1 MRRNEIHF
9 DVGPAVPNHPM
20 PSGEN
25 GRRRRCRMQHGMGAR
40 HSDGDL
46 PARRRDH
53 HSSVLRP
60 TATPPARI
68 SRGVDPNREGH
79 RRAWRTGRGD
89 GVENHVSLPIDL
101 QSRRCRIRL
110 CHRAGRTA
118 PAGGFPIIAWA
129 HGTTGFAAP
138 CAPSLFTSSGGG
150 NGPYLVPGL
159 AGFLHAGFAIAAAD
173 YQGQGVADGIHP
185 YLVGSSE
192 GRAVLDAARATRRIP
207 GLRTRN
213 TVIIYGHS
221 QGGHAALFAGQMA
234 PDYAPDL
241 HLVGVVAAAPA
252 TGLSTLISIVASPVG
267 QGYLPESIPV
277 AYSWSHTYRDLPST
291 DILTPEGERF
301 AASEVSAGCGPALA
315 NVITSQHMTPE
326 VAFRSSA
333 VSNPAVLA
341 HAKLNDPGQVRT
353 APPMLVLQ
361 GTADATVPPALTDGF
376 ITTKACPIGDTVDY
390 LHVTGATH
398 GTVVFVAA
406 PTIVQW
412 MTARLTGEPAPTTCG
427 QPGNLGTLSQ

>member
-1 MRRNEIHF
+1 ML
-9 DVGPAVPNHPM
+9 A
-20 PSGEN
+20 
-25 GRRRRCRMQHGMGAR
+25 RRCRTTR
-40 HSDGDL
+40 C
-46 PARRRDH
+46 PAMRTAAVAVAGC
-53 HSSVLRP
+53 SMAWAL
-60 TATPPARI
+60 ATPMVASPPAGATTTPAFYAPPRPLPHAPAGALIRTEKVTGVPGVPVGATVWRI
-68 SRGVDPNREGH
+68 MYHSRSIY
-79 RRAWRTGRGD
+79 RADVAESGY
-89 GVENHVSLPIDL
+89 VIAP
-101 QSRRCRIRL
+101 
-110 CHRAGRTA
+110 AGPA

-277 AYSWSHTYRDLPST
+277 AYSWSRTYRDLPST
-291 DILTPEGERF
+291 DILTPKGERF

-376 ITTKACPIGDTVDY
+376 ITAKACPIGDTIDY

-406 PTIVQW
+406 ATIVQW
-412 MTARLTGEPAPTTCG
+412 MTARLTGKPAPTTCG